1 MAELKIRGVD
11 KAFRGKGMFATGENV
26 IFRGLDVTLKDAT
39 FVSVIG
45 PSGCGKST
53 LLNMAAG
60 LEPITGGQ
68 ILVGQSAVTGPG
80 LDRGIVFQQYAL
92 FPWLNVID
100 NVAFGLKSLGMP
112 KDKRYEIARRYLRM
126 TGLADYET
134 YFPNQLSG
142 GMRQRVGIGRAL
154 AIDPGV
160 LLLDEPFGAL
170 DAFTRETM
178 QNALEDICAE
188 AGKTVMFITHDIREA
203 VFLSDRVIVLGR
215 APAGIVLDLEIALP
229 RPRDRHDRAFAEY
242 EEVLEREIR
251 NQLPS

>member
-1 MAELKIRGVD
+1 MAELSIQHVD
-11 KAFRGKGMFATGENV
+11 KTFRGKGMFATADNV
-26 IFRGLDVTLKDAT
+26 IFKNLNVELEDAT

-68 ILVGQSAVTGPG
+68 ILVGSNKVSGPG

-112 KDKRYEIARRYLRM
+112 RAKRYEVARRYLKM
-126 TGLADYET
+126 TGLSDFES

-154 AIDPGV
+154 AVDPGV

-178 QNALEDICAE
+178 QNALEQICAQ
-188 AGKTVMFITHDIREA
+188 ARKTVMFITHDIREA
-203 VFLSDRVIVLGR
+203 VFLSDRVVVLGR
-215 APAGIVLDLEIALP
+215 APTGIVMDIKIELD
-229 RPRDRHDRAFAEY
+229 RPRNRHDREFAEY
-242 EEVLEREIR
+242 ETILETEIR
-251 NQLPS
+251 NQMPI

>member
-1 MAELKIRGVD
+1 MAELHVQHVY
-11 KAFRGKGMFATGENV
+11 KAYRGKGMFASDSKV
-26 IFRGLDVTLKDAT
+26 IFNDLNVTLEEAS

-60 LEPITGGQ
+60 LEAISGGQ
-68 ILVGQSAVTGPG
+68 ILVGENKVSGPG

-100 NVAFGLKSLGMP
+100 NAAFGLKSLGMP
-112 KDKRYEIARRYLRM
+112 KAKRYEIARQYLQM
-126 TGLADYET
+126 TGLSEYET

-142 GMRQRVGIGRAL
+142 GMRQRVGICRAL

-178 QNALEDICAE
+178 QNSLEQICAE
-188 AGKTVMFITHDIREA
+188 ARKTVMFITHDIREA
-203 VFLSDRVIVLGR
+203 VFLSDRVVVLGR
-215 APAGIVLDLEIALP
+215 APVGIVMDLKIELD
-229 RPRDRHDRAFAEY
+229 RPRNRQDKEFAAY
-242 EEVLEREIR
+242 ASMLEKEIR
-251 NQLPS
+251 NQMPS

>member
-1 MAELKIRGVD
+1 MAELHVRNVD
-11 KAFRGKGMFATGENV
+11 KEFRSKGMFSTDRKV
-26 IFRGLDVTLKDAT
+26 IFRGLDLTLEDAT

-60 LEPITGGQ
+60 LEPITSGT
-68 ILVGQSAVTGPG
+68 ISVGPNKVPGPG

-92 FPWLNVID
+92 FPWLTVID
-100 NVAFGLKSLGMP
+100 NVAFGLKSLGKP
-112 KDKRYEIARRYLRM
+112 KAERDETARRYLKM
-126 TGLADYET
+126 TGLSEYET
-134 YFPNQLSG
+134 YYPSQLSG
-142 GMRQRVGIGRAL
+142 GMRQRVGICRAL

-178 QNALEDICAE
+178 QNALEDICGKAR
-188 AGKTVMFITHDIREA
+188 KTVLFITHDIREA
-203 VFLSDRVIVLGR
+203 VFLSDRVVVLGC
-215 APAGIVLDLEIALP
+215 APAGVVMDLQIDLP
-229 RPRDRHDRAFAEY
+229 RPRNRHDRAFTEY

-251 NQLPS
+251 KQMPI